1 MTANTAVSEVEE
13 TMARIK
19 SHKGVEGVVIMTKEG
34 KATRSIQPPF
44 SNIPSSSPFPSS
56 PVPNQLG
63 AIIHSSLSED
73 QSKQHAALITS
84 LTEKASLLVETLDP
98 NDELNFLRVR
108 TKKKEIMVAPDKGF
122 LLMVIQNPNA
132 VE

>member
-44 SNIPSSSPFPSS
+44 SNIPSSSPF
-56 PVPNQLG
+56 PNQLG